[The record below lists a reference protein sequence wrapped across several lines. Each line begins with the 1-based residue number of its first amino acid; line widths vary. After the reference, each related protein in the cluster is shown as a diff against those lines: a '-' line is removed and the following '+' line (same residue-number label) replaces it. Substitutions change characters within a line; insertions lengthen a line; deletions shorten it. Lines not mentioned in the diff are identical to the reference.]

1 MTLPAFVM
9 RIVNRLSL
17 KFKLFVLLILISII
31 PITLVAYNSNTFMF
45 RSGTAYSGSI
55 SSQYV
60 DFVSTELNAYLQSLN
75 QSFDPLFSTPA
86 FVHYMGTP
94 DSFLKEQAEDLMRFR
109 PLVRSSLQFHPEVI
123 GVLYLDRL
131 GKAYFDSYQRQLDP
145 AYSFGEDPW
154 YQKAFRINRNSL
166 SEPHSMPYVLYSK
179 DTTFSYIRP
188 ILDTDTGVT
197 RAVFVVEIQES
208 RVKGMLRGE
217 QTGRPG
223 QVILMHTR
231 TGATV
236 SETPVDSGV
245 MRDFQTAL
253 AGHAG
258 SKQPFLFRSGQ
269 TEYQASYAALADSQW
284 LVVWTAPLNTI
295 HKAVRQ
301 TVQLSLLIAVL
312 SLLTALIVAFPV
324 MSVILRPLDKLK
336 AGMLNLGHGKYVPIP
351 QGRRYDEIGYLI
363 RSFNQTLEKLQRM
376 EREVYQ
382 ANLREKERE
391 LLQLQAQIN
400 PHFLFNTLETIDSYA
415 SRNNGEAVGEMVQS
429 VSRMMRHTVRNDDG
443 WAPLR
448 EELDYIRNFLT
459 IHYYR
464 NGRDLNARFDIDP
477 AAMEVPV
484 MKLSVQPYIENAIK
498 YGWSPNM
505 TTDEFKLI
513 VKVSLQE
520 NRLVIDIQDTGTGM
534 PPDVLRRI
542 RQLIA
547 QQGESKDPY
556 FRSHTGV
563 RNTFRRLFLVYGS
576 EAEVAVESEPGAG
589 TRFRFRIPAGRSD
602 R

>member
-1 MTLPAFVM
+1 MALPAFFM

-31 PITLVAYNSNTFMF
+31 PITLVGYNSNTFMF

-86 FVHYMGTP
+86 FLHYMDTP
-94 DSFLKEQAEDLMRFR
+94 DSLLKEQAEDLMRFR

-123 GVLYLDRL
+123 GVLYLDTL
-131 GKAYFDSYQRQLDP
+131 GKVYFDSYQRQLDP
-145 AYSFGEDPW
+145 AYSFDEDEW
-154 YQKAFRINRNSL
+154 YRRAFQANRNAL
-166 SEPHSMPYVLYSK
+166 SEPHAMPYVLYSQ
-179 DTTFSYIRP
+179 DTTLSYIRP
-188 ILDTDTGVT
+188 ILDTDTGAT
-197 RAVFVVEIQES
+197 RAVFVVEIQEERMKS
-208 RVKGMLRGE
+208 LLRGE
-217 QTGRPG
+217 QSGRPG

-231 TGATV
+231 TGAIV
-236 SETPVDSGV
+236 SEKQVDPSV
-245 MRDFQTAL
+245 MRDFKSAL
-253 AGHAG
+253 VQHAEP
-258 SKQPFLFRSGQ
+258 KQPFLFRSGR
-269 TEYQASYAALADSQW
+269 TEYQASSAALPDSEW
-284 LVVWTAPLNTI
+284 LVVWTAPLSTI
-295 HKAVRQ
+295 NKAVAQ
-301 TVQLSLLIAVL
+301 TVRLSLLIAVL

-324 MSVILRPLDKLK
+324 MSVILRPLYKLK
-336 AGMLNLGHGKYVPIP
+336 SGMLNLGQGRYVPIP
-351 QGRRYDEIGYLI
+351 QGERYDEIGYLI

-382 ANLREKERE
+382 ANMREKERE

-415 SRNNGEAVGEMVQS
+415 SRNNSDAVGDMVQS
-429 VSRMMRHTVRNDDG
+429 VSRMMRYTVRNDDG
-443 WAPLR
+443 RAPLR

-464 NGRDLNARFDIDP
+464 NGQAVNALFDIDP
-477 AAMEVPV
+477 AAMDVPV
-484 MKLSVQPYIENAIK
+484 MKLGIQPYIENAIK
-498 YGWSPNM
+498 YGWSPHM
-505 TTDEFKLI
+505 TADEFKLI
-513 VKVSLQE
+513 VKVSLQD
-520 NRLVIDIQDTGTGM
+520 NRLEVDIQDTGTGT

-547 QQGESKDPY
+547 EQGESKDPY

-576 EAEVAVESEPGAG
+576 EAEIVVESDPGVG
-589 TRFRFRIPAGRSD
+589 TRVWFRIPAE
-602 R
+602 